1 MEKSIFDY
9 ESSKLNYVIKKL
21 DDEDKELKLRQQN
34 NSTNY
39 EKDDYVR
46 AHLLYLILKRLQ
58 DIKLIKEKPYFA
70 RIDFKE
76 NNSNII
82 ENLYIGKLSILDYET
97 KKPLIV
103 DWRAPIANLYYE
115 GRIGKA
121 SYNSLEGEISGEISL
136 KRQFFIEQG
145 ILKKY
150 VDIDVTTNDSLLQ
163 ATLERKKC

>member
-82 ENLYIGKLSILDYET
+82 
-97 KKPLIV
+97 
-103 DWRAPIANLYYE
+103 
-115 GRIGKA
+115 
-121 SYNSLEGEISGEISL
+121 
-136 KRQFFIEQG
+136 
-145 ILKKY
+145 
-150 VDIDVTTNDSLLQ
+150 
-163 ATLERKKC
+163 